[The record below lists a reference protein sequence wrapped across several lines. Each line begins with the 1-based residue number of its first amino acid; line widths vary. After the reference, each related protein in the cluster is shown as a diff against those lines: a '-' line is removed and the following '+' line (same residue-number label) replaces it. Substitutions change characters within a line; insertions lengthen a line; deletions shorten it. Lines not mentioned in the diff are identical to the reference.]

1 MMFSL
6 CRFLVV
12 LVFSLVMM
20 SKAICEETV
29 PFSLGASVTKNGE
42 SHFLKL
48 ELTNVSERK
57 LVFADTILSRDD
69 MVLVLVADGAFG
81 KRLEEPFGQ
90 LSSGII
96 NKLVLHPKE
105 VKEFNFNLS
114 TIFPALNA
122 TLTRWRVVV
131 FWSTELYN
139 VNAPR
144 VKERFGGFLML
155 GDEVKEQKML
165 SEEDLELW

>member
-1 MMFSL
+1 MFSL
-6 CRFLVV
+6 FRFLVV
-12 LVFSLVMM
+12 LVFSILLIPN
-20 SKAICEETV
+20 AICEEVV
-29 PFSLGASVTKNGE
+29 PFGLAASVTKKGE

-48 ELTNVSERK
+48 ELANLSERK
-57 LVFADTILSRDD
+57 LVFADTILSRDE
-69 MVLVLVADGAFG
+69 MVLVLVADGAYRE
-81 KRLEEPFGQ
+81 RLDEPFGQ

-96 NKLVLHPKE
+96 NKLVLQPKE

-114 TIFPALNA
+114 SIFPALNA

-139 VNAPR
+139 VNAPQ

-155 GDEVKEQKML
+155 GDEVKDEKML
-165 SEEDLELW
+165 SEKDLELW